1 MKLKKLVMFMLSLC
15 VCCLC
20 CGCAYV
26 NNPDQL
32 LAPPELTGEMYPI
45 AQALKESAGSGYKL
59 EYPTAGVHRSAV
71 VLEDINA
78 DAVFE
83 AFAFYSTNDDEMINM
98 HINVICQR
106 EGKWVSVANQ
116 TIVATG
122 VETVEFCDLD
132 GDGTEEILVGWEV
145 NGNSEKQLS
154 VFAFAGDSL
163 VQKMLQPYTG
173 FLCCDLDG
181 NGVNKIFVHL
191 LNTAERTNKA
201 TIYSYNGDGM
211 AQTAGCGL
219 DQNVKTASAPTLS
232 VLSSGQKAVYIDE
245 IKGVGAVTEVL
256 FMSRGELINP
266 LLDKETSNENT
277 LTLRAANLSMADIN
291 GDGILEIPVASDL
304 PNAAGGDEKLYYTNW
319 SSFNG
324 EKLSV
329 KSVTVVNTVDGYYLS
344 IPNNLVGSIAV
355 LKDIENHR
363 RSFYLYDSSSGAV
376 GEMLMSVTATEAEDW
391 KKGETGGKNLTEIY
405 RNESTVFAA
414 SITDAAQAAG
424 ITADTVKTM
433 FAMIGEQK

>member
-1 MKLKKLVMFMLSLC
+1 MLSLC

-98 HINVICQR
+98 HINAICQR
-106 EGKWVSVANQ
+106 DGKWVSVANQ

-181 NGVNKIFVHL
+181 NGVNEIFVHL

-219 DQNVKTASAPTLS
+219 DQNVKTAAAPTMR
-232 VLSSGQKAVYIDE
+232 SSSMRTPGCWAYRSHSLKRTSSPPSKRWTAIPASCARRCA
-245 IKGVGAVTEVL
+245 GAIST
-256 FMSRGELINP
+256 G
-266 LLDKETSNENT
+266 
-277 LTLRAANLSMADIN
+277 
-291 GDGILEIPVASDL
+291 
-304 PNAAGGDEKLYYTNW
+304 
-319 SSFNG
+319 
-324 EKLSV
+324 
-329 KSVTVVNTVDGYYLS
+329 
-344 IPNNLVGSIAV
+344 
-355 LKDIENHR
+355 R
-363 RSFYLYDSSSGAV
+363 RSSSA
-376 GEMLMSVTATEAEDW
+376 ATRSPWA
-391 KKGETGGKNLTEIY
+391 TT
-405 RNESTVFAA
+405 ST
-414 SITDAAQAAG
+414 
-424 ITADTVKTM
+424 M
-433 FAMIGEQK
+433 RWRR